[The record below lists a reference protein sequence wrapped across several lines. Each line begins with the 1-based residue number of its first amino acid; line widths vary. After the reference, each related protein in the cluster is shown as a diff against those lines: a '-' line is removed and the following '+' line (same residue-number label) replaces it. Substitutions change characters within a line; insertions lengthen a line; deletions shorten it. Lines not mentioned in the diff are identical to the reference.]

1 MCTHN
6 RPQKQSTSFLYVQL
20 CHMCAHIHKRTAWDT
35 LTCSGICSHGW
46 INRNHTHTDT
56 NAHTHIC
63 ACIDHL
69 LTLLCNSST
78 CLGLRLLFP
87 SKKLTMSGLGRIALE
102 SPPPHLCFCPHS
114 LPTSVSGFAWSPA
127 LYSLTKNNLC
137 CFPST
142 RDLTVIA
149 SYLTANLPFK
159 INHRSLFLQP
169 FHLNPF

>member
-20 CHMCAHIHKRTAWDT
+20 CHMCVHIYKRTAWDT

-102 SPPPHLCFCPHS
+102 SPPTFVFVHTLCLLQSLALPGALHYTAWLRTTFAVSHRLQISLLLLRILQLISHLKQIIAVCFC
-114 LPTSVSGFAWSPA
+114 
-127 LYSLTKNNLC
+127 NL
-137 CFPST
+137 F
-142 RDLTVIA
+142 I
-149 SYLTANLPFK
+149 
-159 INHRSLFLQP
+159 
-169 FHLNPF
+169 